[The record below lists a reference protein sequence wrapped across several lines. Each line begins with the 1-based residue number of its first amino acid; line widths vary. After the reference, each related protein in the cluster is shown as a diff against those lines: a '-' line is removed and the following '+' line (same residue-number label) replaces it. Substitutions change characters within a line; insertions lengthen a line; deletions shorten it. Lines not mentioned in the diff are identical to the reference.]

1 MTARL
6 DNVRSRL
13 ARQLLKC
20 LFISAPESDRDQGN
34 HEILEGI
41 YLSMFGQ
48 NDLQAVNLPDN
59 ISAADYLYF
68 LVDKQE
74 FLFHGSNQSNID
86 ILTPRI
92 QENYRGDEIRAVFA
106 SSDAIWAMFF
116 AIIDRERYRGSLRN
130 GSFLLSRPGKNSERY
145 YFFSINKEMV
155 GKSPWRS
162 GSVYILPRASF
173 NQSGTGSVRF
183 DEWFSEEPVIPTAKI
198 DISPGD
204 FPLFE
209 RVGTHSESESIYLT
223 WIKYKKRLKRGEM
236 ETGP

>member
-13 ARQLLKC
+13 ARQLLNY
-20 LFISAPESDRDQGN
+20 LFISAPEPDPGQGN
-34 HEILEGI
+34 REIIEGI

-48 NDLQAVNLPDN
+48 NDLQTVDLPDN
-59 ISAADYLYF
+59 ISAADYLHS

-86 ILTPRI
+86 MLTPRI

-116 AIIDRERYRGSLRN
+116 AILDRERYQGSLRN
-130 GSFLLSRPGKNSERY
+130 RSFLLSRPDGMSERY
-145 YFFSINKEMV
+145 YFFSINREMV

-173 NQSGTGSVRF
+173 NQAGTGSVRF
-183 DEWFSEEPVIPTAKI
+183 DEWFSEEAVIPTAKI

-209 RVGTHSESESIYLT
+209 RVGTHNESESIYLT
-223 WIKYKKRLKRGEM
+223 WLKYKKRLKQGKM
-236 ETGP
+236 EIGS